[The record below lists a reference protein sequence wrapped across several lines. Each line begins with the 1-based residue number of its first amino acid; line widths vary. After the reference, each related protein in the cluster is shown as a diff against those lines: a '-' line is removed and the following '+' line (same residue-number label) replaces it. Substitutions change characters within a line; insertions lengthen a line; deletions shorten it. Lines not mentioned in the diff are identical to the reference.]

1 MCFTTLMEEKIEIA
15 KDVLDDALGSLY
27 LIDFN
32 KLKIPISELSRRQT
46 ELIDAYTDEIIKIL
60 NNKNLSQK

>member
-1 MCFTTLMEEKIEIA
+1 MMEDKIEIA